1 MERTNLFERIAEAA
15 VACRASVDTGSFD
28 SALCSHLTAA
38 IKDFAEVN
46 SFATGSDTVNCTLL
60 DCCIQRTQTRV
71 PMESIHAAG
80 WPQRYSSC

>member
-1 MERTNLFERIAEAA
+1 MERADLFERIAKVAA
-15 VACRASVDTGSFD
+15 AFKASVDTGSLEN
-28 SALCSHLTAA
+28 ALCSDLTAA
-38 IKDFAEVN
+38 IKDFAEVDN
-46 SFATGSDTVNCTLL
+46 CPAGSDTVNCTLL